1 MSGTLVSM
9 SHGYQA
15 ILIKFLKFLVLPRSE
30 KIKKKLLMIEKRILI
45 LHSALHHEEAAYKR
59 LR

>member
-15 ILIKFLKFLVLPRSE
+15 ILIQFLKFLVLSHSE
-30 KIKKKLLMIEKRILI
+30 KIKKKLLMIEKIILI
-45 LHSALHHEEAAYKR
+45 FYTQPYIMRKPLIKG
-59 LR
+59 